1 MPLHKLARVA
11 TIVGAI
17 GAVALTLYAGRG
29 TPQRGVMILMAGWV
43 FAPFFGYAVVN
54 RSSARWSN
62 STRAALDVVLLLIA
76 AAALVTYARDALQPA
91 PRRAAPYVLVPIL
104 SWLVLL
110 PVVVAG
116 WLSGRRAPAP

>member
-1 MPLHKLARVA
+1 MPLHKLAR
-11 TIVGAI
+11 
-17 GAVALTLYAGRG
+17 
-29 TPQRGVMILMAGWV
+29 
-43 FAPFFGYAVVN
+43 
-54 RSSARWSN
+54 
-62 STRAALDVVLLLIA
+62 A